1 MSHLILM
8 NPNSNA
14 ETTAIMCAMAA
25 RILPETPTGWTAP
38 VGPPLIGTPEDL
50 QTAADQIAATGFT
63 PWPQAIIVS
72 AFGDPGAEAL
82 ALRAPCPV
90 IGIGAAAARAA
101 AAAGGQPF
109 AVATTTSSLAPLIDG
124 LTQRSAPSAR
134 YLGCF
139 CTAGDPAALMS
150 DAEALD
156 LALLEQIEKAH
167 AAGAA
172 AVIIGGG
179 PLGEAAERLRAKAPL
194 RLINPILCAARE
206 VAHHLERSH
215 A

>member
-1 MSHLILM
+1 MSHVILM

-14 ETTAIMCAMAA
+14 DTTAIMCAMAA
-25 RILPETPTGWTAP
+25 RVLPVVPTGWTAP
-38 VGPPLIGTPEDL
+38 VGPPLIGTADAL
-50 QTAADQIAATGFT
+50 QTAAAQIATASIR

-101 AAAGGQPF
+101 AAGEQPF

-124 LTQRSAPSAR
+124 LMQRAAGSAR

-139 CTAGDPAALMS
+139 CSAGDPAVLMS
-150 DAEALD
+150 DARALD
-156 LALLEQIEKAH
+156 RALLEQIEKAH

-194 RLINPILCAARE
+194 RLINPILCAAQE
-206 VAHHLERSH
+206 VAGHLGISH